1 MRKARGRFEEAL
13 DIILE
18 AWKGEVF
25 SYHGEYFQFENA
37 NVSPQPFTL
46 PHPPLRVA
54 ATTEETFPRMGQRGL
69 PIFVGLRG
77 MDIPDLQINLK
88 EYRRAWRQ
96 AGHPGDG
103 DVSLRIPVYAGESET
118 AAMDDPQES
127 IRAYYNRMSSLYL
140 ESAGSAGTEA
150 TELRQGRGERL
161 TELTFEEMLATKV
174 AFGSAEGLIERITQL
189 QEELGLKNVIAELNP
204 GGLIPQEKV
213 MRSMEILAKD
223 VAPGLQVITD
233 LQELYPMKIAV
244 LDDYQDVARQMADWS
259 ALPQGAEIEVFHDH
273 LSDEDQ
279 LVERL
284 QDFQA
289 VIGMR
294 ERTAFPRSV
303 LSRLPE
309 LRLLITTGGRN
320 ASYDIEAAT
329 ELGIVACGTGGAGEG
344 PTELTWGII
353 IGLLRKIPQEDRLTR
368 AGHWQTSI
376 GVGLK
381 GKTLGLIGLGHIG
394 GLMARWATP
403 SI

>member
-1 MRKARGRFEEAL
+1 
-13 DIILE
+13 
-18 AWKGEVF
+18 
-25 SYHGEYFQFENA
+25 
-37 NVSPQPFTL
+37 
-46 PHPPLRVA
+46 
-54 ATTEETFPRMGQRGL
+54 
-69 PIFVGLRG
+69 
-77 MDIPDLQINLK
+77 
-88 EYRRAWRQ
+88 
-96 AGHPGDG
+96 
-103 DVSLRIPVYAGESET
+103 
-118 AAMDDPQES
+118 
-127 IRAYYNRMSSLYL
+127 
-140 ESAGSAGTEA
+140 
-150 TELRQGRGERL
+150 
-161 TELTFEEMLATKV
+161 
-174 AFGSAEGLIERITQL
+174 
-189 QEELGLKNVIAELNP
+189 
-204 GGLIPQEKV
+204 
-213 MRSMEILAKD
+213 
-223 VAPGLQVITD
+223 
-233 LQELYPMKIAV
+233 MKIAV

-273 LSDEDQ
+273 LAEEDQ

-394 GLMARWATP
+394 GLMARVGNAFDMNVIAWSQNLTAERAAECHAALVDKDTLLRDSDIV
-403 SI
+403 SIHLRLSARTLGLIGERELGLMKPTAYLVNISRGPIVDEAALIDSLQKGTIAGAALDTFDVEPLPKDHPFLQLDNTVIAPHLGYVTEEGYRAFYSGAIEDVRAYSAGEPVRVINPEVLTSPQLRKNG